1 MRQPLPLLTAW
12 LVLVSAGLVRGYQWP
27 SPQYEALE
35 SFLWEG
41 GDSRVGFPLSLLV
54 TACRTRSDSPGSVGA
69 QWLRFAYHDMA
80 THNVTD
86 GTGGLDASIFYELDR
101 PENVG
106 NGQVLTAAD
115 FFGTATKYVSR
126 ADVIAFGTTWS
137 IAACGGP
144 VLKYRGGRKD
154 AAGPRMPG
162 VPEPD
167 QTLTTHVEKFRLQG
181 FNATEM
187 IQLVACGHTIGGV
200 RSVDFPQ
207 VVTANASDPSGIVLQ
222 DFDTTPH
229 FDTAIITEYLDGTTQ
244 NPLVVPASNVSFAS
258 DLRIFASDGN
268 VTMKSLASPTSFSD
282 TCATMITRMLNTVP
296 ADTQLTDE
304 IELLPVKVRD
314 AFITVVNSQLVFI
327 TSLRLSRPAD
337 KPVPSGRTIS
347 LFWCDRR
354 GKLQDCAGGSANV
367 ASNFTSTGT
376 LESSPLLVPANIA
389 LNSYEITVPIT
400 AKQSVGKFWFVLD
413 EHDGSGPQTLD
424 NGGDGYLF
432 PQDEVITVYELGF
445 TSPVHNDVSLS
456 NFTFVTGIRTDINIT
471 NATMLGYTSDTYP
484 NALNYTV
491 PLQHNKTGVLVDGY
505 AYYVGS
511 IVDSGRSLTIDLQA
525 VGSDNT
531 TYTADYI
538 RGNFAGPNSVSVPPV
553 APVSVTTLASIPS
566 GLTSTTVPTA
576 ALSQKLSSALIASA
590 GAASWM
596 MVIGA
601 VMFGCLDNM

>member
-1 MRQPLPLLTAW
+1 MRQPLPLLTAC
-12 LVLVSAGLVRGYQWP
+12 LVLVSANLARGYQWP

-41 GDSRVGFPLSLLV
+41 GDSRVGNEISILV
-54 TACRTRSDSPGSVGA
+54 ADCRTRGDPLSSVGA

-80 THNVTD
+80 THNITD

-106 NGQVLTAAD
+106 TGQALTAAD
-115 FFGTATKYVSR
+115 FFGSATKYVSR
-126 ADVIAFGTTWS
+126 ADIIAFGATWS

-144 VLKYRGGRKD
+144 VLKFRGGRKD
-154 AAGPRMPG
+154 AVGPGLPG
-162 VPEPD
+162 VPEPN

-200 RSVDFPQ
+200 RSVDFPE
-207 VVTANASDPSGIVLQ
+207 VVKANASAASGVALAN
-222 DFDTTPH
+222 FDTTPQ

-258 DLRIFASDGN
+258 DLRIFSSDGN
-268 VTMKSLASPTSFSD
+268 VTMKSLASPTSFAD
-282 TCATMITRMLNTVP
+282 TCATMIERMLNTVP
-296 ADTQLTDE
+296 SDTQLTEE
-304 IELLPVKVRD
+304 IELLPVKVRE
-314 AFITVVNSQLVFI
+314 AFITIVNSQLLFI

-337 KPVPSGRTIS
+337 KPIPQGRTIN

-354 GKLQDCAGGSANV
+354 GKFQDCAGGSANV
-367 ASNFTSTGT
+367 ASNFTATGP
-376 LESSPLLVPANIA
+376 LVSSPLLVPANIA
-389 LNSYEITVPIT
+389 LDSYGIAVPIT
-400 AKQSVGKFWFVLD
+400 ANQSIGKFWFVLD

-432 PQDEVITVYELGF
+432 PQDGVISVYELGSN
-445 TSPVHNDVSLS
+445 TAIGGSRQ
-456 NFTFVTGIRTDINIT
+456 NFTFVTGIRTDIEVT
-471 NATMLGYTSDTYP
+471 NATMLGYTSENYP

-505 AYYVGS
+505 AYYFGS
-511 IVDSGRSLTIDLQA
+511 IVDSGRSLTLDL
-525 VGSDNT
+525 VVLGSNNA
-531 TYTADYI
+531 TYVADYI
-538 RGNFAGPNSVSVPPV
+538 KANIAGPGAILVPSV

-566 GLTSTTVPTA
+566 GLTSTTAPTA
-576 ALSQKLSSALIASA
+576 TPQSQKASSALIASA

-596 MVIGA
+596 VIIGA
-601 VMFGCLDNM
+601 VMLQCLDNM